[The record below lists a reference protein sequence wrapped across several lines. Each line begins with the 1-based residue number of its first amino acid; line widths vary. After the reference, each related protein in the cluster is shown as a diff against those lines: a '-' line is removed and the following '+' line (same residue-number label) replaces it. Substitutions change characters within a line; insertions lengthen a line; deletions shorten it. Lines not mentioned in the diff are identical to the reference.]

1 MAELAIQII
10 DREGGISQAA
20 ASAGGDT
27 FKGHPG
33 NVVYVTNAN
42 GAATRTVTVVAVND
56 PLNTPQAGDIDLPDI
71 AVVVGISS
79 SDLFHVPPAYVNNGV
94 VSMTYDDEADLTIG
108 VGVLG

>member
-33 NVVYVTNAN
+33 NVVFVTNAD
-42 GAATRTVTVVAVND
+42 GVATRTITIIAVND
-56 PLNTPQAGDIDLPDI
+56 PLNTPQAGEIDLPDI
-71 AVVVGISS
+71 AVVIGISS
-79 SDLFHVPPAYVNNGV
+79 SDLFHVPPAYVSNGT
-94 VSMTYDDEADLTIG
+94 VSLTYDDETDLTIG
-108 VGVLG
+108 VAVVG